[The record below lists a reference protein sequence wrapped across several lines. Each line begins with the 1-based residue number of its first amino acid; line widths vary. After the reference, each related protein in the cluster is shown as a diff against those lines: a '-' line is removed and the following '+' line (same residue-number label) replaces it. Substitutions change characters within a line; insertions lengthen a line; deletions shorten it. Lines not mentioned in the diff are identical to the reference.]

1 MNYFKIFA
9 HGKKFNVDKF
19 IEKSSLKIDYF
30 WKIGDQK
37 RYAPT
42 DIPSPHETSGI
53 EIVLGEGTKLNR
65 FDQDAIAVEFMEEN
79 LGALKEL
86 SGCPGVDTIILG
98 IHYLVELEIN
108 TVGFTTSF
116 SSQLMKL
123 CLEAGICPNCY
134 VDLVRKDVKN

>member
-19 IEKSSLKIDYF
+19 IEISPLKIDYV
-30 WKIGDQK
+30 WKKGDQK

-65 FDQDAIAVEFMEEN
+65 FEQDAIAVEFMEEN
-79 LGALKEL
+79 LEALKEL
-86 SGCPGVDTIILG
+86 SAFPGVDNITLG
-98 IHYLVELEIN
+98 IHFLLELEVN
-108 TVGFTTSF
+108 TTAQF
-116 SSQLMKL
+116 
-123 CLEAGICPNCY
+123 
-134 VDLVRKDVKN
+134 